1 MTYLNNKT
9 LQNGKY
15 HLQQEL
21 GQGGFGITYKAVN
34 TISNEVVV
42 IKTLKLAST
51 QKNIMGNLRKQFLDE
66 SRRLLKCSH
75 PNIVSFREFFNESG
89 LPFIVMDYIPGQTL
103 DTVVLPSSPLPEATA
118 IKYIRQ
124 VGEALKV
131 VHQNGLLH
139 RDIKPQNLI
148 LRPDKQQVVLIDF
161 GIAREFS
168 QGATQTHTNLISEGY
183 APIEQYLPRAKRTAG
198 TDVYGV
204 ASTLYTLLT
213 AQIPTAASLRD
224 RLPLAA
230 PKEIRP
236 RLSQK
241 VSDAVM
247 RGMEIELRYRPAS
260 MDEWMALLPDPA
272 SLNRSVVMLGNN
284 RPTIRSGMPQKLPPT
299 QRDGDGLATRSKLS
313 FITGMSAFTG
323 IVLVLTLSVS
333 KLLAP
338 VDPKRD
344 TTTQVESSEVEPTKV
359 RSSVLEISKP
369 SSSEPYPSSL
379 IPARPFPPNTFDTN
393 PKAKQ

>member
-15 HLQQEL
+15 HIQQEL

-42 IKTLKLAST
+42 IKTLKFAST

-75 PNIVSFREFFNESG
+75 PNIVRFREFFNESG

-148 LRPDKQQVVLIDF
+148 LRPDRQQVVLIDF

-284 RPTIRSGMPQKLPPT
+284 RPTILGVYETRSASLCTFLLPPT
-299 QRDGDGLATRSKLS
+299 NMYHYMQ
-313 FITGMSAFTG
+313 
-323 IVLVLTLSVS
+323 
-333 KLLAP
+333 
-338 VDPKRD
+338 
-344 TTTQVESSEVEPTKV
+344 
-359 RSSVLEISKP
+359 
-369 SSSEPYPSSL
+369 
-379 IPARPFPPNTFDTN
+379 
-393 PKAKQ
+393 